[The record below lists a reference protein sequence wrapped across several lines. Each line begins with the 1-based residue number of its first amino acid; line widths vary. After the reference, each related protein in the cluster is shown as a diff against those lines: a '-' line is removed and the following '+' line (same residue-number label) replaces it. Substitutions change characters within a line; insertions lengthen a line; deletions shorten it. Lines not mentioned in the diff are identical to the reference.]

1 MLSVFGKEYDVSK
14 CVRIINP
21 VQAGL
26 YYDHGAELVDH
37 YRGYNN
43 KWVWIFYR
51 DETDDLFARWRNHE
65 LTFEDNNEEK
75 GDVE

>member
-14 CVRIINP
+14 CVRIVNP

-37 YRGYNN
+37 YRGYSHR
-43 KWVWIFYR
+43 WVWVFRR
-51 DETDDLFARWRNHE
+51 DQTDILFSKWNAHE
-65 LTFEDNNEEK
+65 LKYMDEPKPE
-75 GDVE
+75 